1 MHISF
6 RVILLD
12 PWNETNN
19 YCNIGTTTGKQNKTV
34 ELVHKSA

>member
-6 RVILLD
+6 TVILLD

-19 YCNIGTTTGKQNKTV
+19 YCNIGTTSKQNKTV